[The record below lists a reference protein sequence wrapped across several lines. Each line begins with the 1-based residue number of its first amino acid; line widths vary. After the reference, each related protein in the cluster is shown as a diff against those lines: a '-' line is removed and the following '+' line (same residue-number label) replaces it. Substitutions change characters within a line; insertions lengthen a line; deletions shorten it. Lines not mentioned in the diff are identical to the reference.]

1 MKPHPQTIRIE
12 RELRDA
18 TDDEIQLCAIDQ
30 AHEMTERL
38 RREAPEACDSI
49 THQVLTLLIYLS
61 HLQSTR
67 SLNTE
72 GEHMLQT
79 LTEIC
84 DTAGLELHLTRIT
97 RTTAAPEQDHL

>member
-1 MKPHPQTIRIE
+1 MKPHPQTISIV

-18 TDDEIQLCAIDQ
+18 SDTEIQRCAISQ
-30 AHEMTERL
+30 AREMTERL
-38 RREAPEACDSI
+38 RHEAPEACAAI

-72 GEHMLQT
+72 GELMLAA

-84 DTAGLELHLTRIT
+84 DTAGLELRLTRIS
-97 RTTAAPEQDHL
+97 RAS